1 VINNVRS
8 GIGAL
13 GFAPGVIC
21 LLMSATLLSL
31 AQTNRESGQ
40 PSAAFV
46 TVSGSPRA
54 AEEIV
59 REIHD
64 PATGDRW
71 LLKRDDQHPD
81 RPGRMVLVA
90 PEKLSPAPA
99 RAFLGEVSEK
109 RGSGSPVAMIHAGDY
124 LIVEEHTSLL
134 DAVFEAVAL
143 TPARAG
149 GTFRVRLSIGGRV
162 VNAVAVAPGRALLSY
177 DSGAQP

>member
-71 LLKRDDQHPD
+71 LLERDSLHPGG
-81 RPGRMVLVA
+81 PGRMVLLA
-90 PEKLSPAPA
+90 QGKTSPPA
-99 RAFLGEVSEK
+99 RDFSEGLGRAIEI
-109 RGSGSPVAMIHAGDY
+109 RTPAAMIHAGDH
-124 LIVEEHTSLL
+124 LLVEEHNRLL
-134 DAVFEAVAL
+134 DAVLEAIAL
-143 TPARAG
+143 TPARKDA
-149 GTFRVRLSIGGRV
+149 TLRIRLSIGGRV
-162 VNAVAVAPGRALLSY
+162 MNAVAIAPGRALLSPEY
-177 DSGAQP
+177 GAQP

>member
-1 VINNVRS
+1 VIKNVRS

-13 GFAPGVIC
+13 GFVPGVIC
-21 LLMSATLLSL
+21 LLTTAAVLSF
-31 AQTNRESGQ
+31 AQTIRESGQ
-40 PSAAFV
+40 PSAFV